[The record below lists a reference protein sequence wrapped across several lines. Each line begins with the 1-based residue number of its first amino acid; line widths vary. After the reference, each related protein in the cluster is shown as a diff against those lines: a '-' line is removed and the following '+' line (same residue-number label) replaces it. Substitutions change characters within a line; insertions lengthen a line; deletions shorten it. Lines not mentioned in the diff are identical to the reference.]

1 MGVLPST
8 GDSRYHNCCRGG
20 GTSLENIRYHL
31 VIQLS
36 VVVRSSGYAFVWQ
49 VIGLHEQY
57 KDYLIVGRDAILY
70 TTVVE
75 EPAVFVYR

>member
-1 MGVLPST
+1 MPVWLLKVNW
-8 GDSRYHNCCRGG
+8 R
-20 GTSLENIRYHL
+20 

-36 VVVRSSGYAFVWQ
+36 VGIRSSGYAFVRQ
-49 VIGLHEQY
+49 VIELHQQH
-57 KDYLIVGRDAILY
+57 KDYLIVGHDAIPY